1 MSITTEAARALLED
15 DEFSNFSEIVS
26 LQSEVC
32 PPMAHILRT
41 DGDSYYRKKAAVVL
55 GAIGDATA
63 KKALQDAL
71 EHESDVNVR
80 LAIIQA
86 IGEVNDQSLAEQLL
100 PLLDD
105 DDHGI
110 RRYTLM
116 ALDKLQNEALI
127 KPIEDYA
134 ARETNADLRV
144 DAERILRRQ
153 LNTEAGLRTEQ
164 EIAEFRD
171 GLDMPESEVAE
182 SESLGYDSS
191 AASAEPFEIVT
202 SQGFCVK
209 VPTDYNPAALK
220 RLLKL
225 LAELQ

>member
-1 MSITTEAARALLED
+1 MSITIEAARALLED

-26 LQSEVC
+26 LQAEVC
-32 PPMAHILRT
+32 PPMARILLA
-41 DGDSYYRKKAAVVL
+41 DSDAYYRKKAAVVL
-55 GAIGDATA
+55 GAIGDTTA

-71 EHESDVNVR
+71 EDESDVSVR

-86 IGEVNDQSLAEQLL
+86 IGDANDESLAEQLL

-116 ALDKLQNEALI
+116 ALGKLQHEALI

-134 ARETNADLRV
+134 VRETNTDLRL

-153 LNTEAGLRTEQ
+153 LNTEGGLRT
-164 EIAEFRD
+164 
-171 GLDMPESEVAE
+171 ESEVAE
-182 SESLGYDSS
+182 LDGELDRSESGVEEFEPPGYDTS
-191 AASAEPFEIVT
+191 AAGPAEFEIVT
-202 SQGFCVK
+202 SQGFRVK
-209 VPTDYNPAALK
+209 VPANYDPEALK
-220 RLLKL
+220 RLLKV
-225 LAELQ
+225 LAESQ